1 MLRTRCWIG
10 PIALATGSL
19 LAISSPGGVQAD
31 TVELSGGGHM
41 AGKVLSRDPS
51 GKNAHVIVKV
61 DDGITV
67 ALPENR
73 VRRVVTGQQLAE
85 YRQLAAEAGDDPEK
99 HYQLARWCVASKLP
113 LQGQKRYHYQRAIA
127 LDPDHELARAALGY
141 VKQGNEWILYTD
153 QQRGRG
159 MIRSGGKWKLPEAV
173 AIEDYQDQTNEKA
186 KRWIKDIAR
195 LRAMALNPSV
205 KVEKAQEAFDELSA
219 IDDPLAASA
228 IAKELAGKQSRKMRM
243 LYVRMLGKFRNATSV
258 KALTL
263 VGFDDKDDVIRE
275 AALSEL
281 QGYGSESAVDY
292 YLQKLR
298 SNSHSDV
305 RRALRALEF
314 FPNPELAI
322 AYIQALVT
330 EHRTEKAA
338 GPGINA
344 GFGGPTSGGGGM
356 GSFSTGSKKEVIT
369 VYKKNSTALSLLKHV
384 EPGADYGYD
393 EQAWREHF
401 ARKLTTYRGDLRRD
415 E

>member
-1 MLRTRCWIG
+1 MLIDGC
-10 PIALATGSL
+10 TGRVFMAFVVVL
-19 LAISSPGGVQAD
+19 GCGVSGQTPAD
-31 TVELSGGGHM
+31 TVELSGGGHV

-51 GKNAHVIVKV
+51 GKNAHVIIKV

-67 ALPENR
+67 AVPENR
-73 VRRVVTGQQLAE
+73 VRRVVTGDQLAE

-99 HYQLARWCVASKLP
+99 HYQLARWCVASTLP

-141 VKQGNEWILYTD
+141 VKQGNEWILYSD
-153 QQRGRG
+153 QQRQRG

-173 AIEDYQDQTNEKA
+173 AIEDYQDQANEKA

-205 KVEKAQEAFDELSA
+205 KAEKSQEAFDELAA

-228 IAKELAGKQSRKMRM
+228 IAKELGGKQSRKMRM
-243 LYVRMLGKFRNATSV
+243 MYVKLLGKFRSATSV
-258 KALTL
+258 KALTM
-263 VGFDDKDDVIRE
+263 VGFDDGDDVVRE

-281 QGYGSESAVDY
+281 QGYGAESAVDF

-298 SNSHSDV
+298 SNRHSDV
-305 RRALRALEF
+305 RHALRALEF
-314 FPNPELAI
+314 FPDPELAM
-322 AYIQALVT
+322 AYIEALVT
-330 EHRTEKAA
+330 EHKTEKAA

-344 GFGGPTSGGGGM
+344 GFGGPTSGGGGL
-356 GSFSTGSKKEVIT
+356 GSFSTGSKKEVIK
-369 VYKKNSTALSLLKHV
+369 VYKKNSTALSLLKQV
-384 EPGADYGYD
+384 EPPVDYGYD
-393 EQAWREHF
+393 AQAWREHF
-401 ARKLTTYRGDLRRD
+401 ASKLTTYRGDLRRD